1 MNWNGYT
8 PLQRAHAWVS
18 GALSQM
24 KKTYKWKE
32 SGGRQWEQ
40 KIVNGLMGS
49 GWTAIQASEAAAG
62 GRACDGKFTML
73 YQYGGNARKGA
84 IRMIK
89 NVTKGILCLWI
100 CLSANSAFAQDTYRM
115 HLSEDTLYIEQND
128 KELQNTNLQAY
139 KMGGKN
145 YYKLRDFAMLMESAV
160 EFDRHSNTVS
170 VVTGANKDPL
180 KGHTLEAKDLEVE
193 MIRSE
198 QKLKVDGVFKEYEM
212 YAMAE
217 SNYISFSDLV
227 LIYDLNYRWSDEERR
242 IVVQED
248 SLDAGMPE
256 DPESMFGY
264 INENLEIDCAAGE
277 VDALTQYL
285 DENLEGFEKEFCRVE
300 RIHEYTEDGDY
311 LITYTLFHNGIP
323 TPYQVL
329 VFVDPSGGIKYANKL
344 NGYQDAVASMDHSK
358 RIDLTQEELQRIAS
372 KNIEGYE
379 NFTIKSQKAEVRYDL
394 HMIPYVFIQTT
405 FQTENEALSVKNLE
419 YYL

>member
-1 MNWNGYT
+1 
-8 PLQRAHAWVS
+8 
-18 GALSQM
+18 
-24 KKTYKWKE
+24 
-32 SGGRQWEQ
+32 
-40 KIVNGLMGS
+40 
-49 GWTAIQASEAAAG
+49 
-62 GRACDGKFTML
+62 
-73 YQYGGNARKGA
+73 
-84 IRMIK
+84 
-89 NVTKGILCLWI
+89 
-100 CLSANSAFAQDTYRM
+100 M

-198 QKLKVDGVFKEYEM
+198 QKLKVDGVFKECEM
-212 YAMAE
+212 YTLAG
-217 SNYISFSDLV
+217 SNYISFSDLA
-227 LIYDLNYRWSDEERR
+227 LIYDLSYRWSDEEHR
-242 IVVQED
+242 IVIQKD
-248 SLDAGMPE
+248 GLDAGMPE

-277 VDALTQYL
+277 IDALTQYL
-285 DENLEGFEKEFCRVE
+285 DENLEGFEKELCQVE
-300 RIHEYTEDGDY
+300 RIHEYTEEGNY

-329 VFVDPSGGIKYANKL
+329 VFVDPSGEIKYADKL
-344 NGYQDAVASMDHSK
+344 DGYYDAAAAMDHAK

-372 KNIEGYE
+372 KSVEGYE
-379 NFTIKSQKAEVRYDL
+379 AFTIKSQEAEVRYDL
-394 HMIPYVFIQTT
+394 NMIPYVFVQTT
-405 FQTENEALSVKNLE
+405 FQTENGALFTKNLE